1 MKTLARSTFKRAT
14 GWCNNKFKLK
24 RHMGEK
30 SDDKEQMFYLLS
42 PICLVSCSYL
52 EPTLKITVIDLLHNI
67 STQKYR

>member
-1 MKTLARSTFKRAT
+1 
-14 GWCNNKFKLK
+14 
-24 RHMGEK
+24 MGEK